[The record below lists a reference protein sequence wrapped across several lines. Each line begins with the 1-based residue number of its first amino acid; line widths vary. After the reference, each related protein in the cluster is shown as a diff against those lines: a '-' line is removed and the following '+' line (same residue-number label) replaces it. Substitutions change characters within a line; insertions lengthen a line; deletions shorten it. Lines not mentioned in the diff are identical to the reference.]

1 MGRACA
7 LWVCLPVIIL
17 VGCAVKL
24 PKRDQLEPRHPA
36 RWRVIGASTNAPL
49 MEWWRQFGDEALNG
63 MVNEALARNFDLK
76 AAAARLEQARL
87 RGRIAGAD
95 RWPQVNA
102 SLEGN
107 KQRSNFIGLP
117 LPGSG
122 GVLRSRSESYQFSLA
137 TSWELDLWGRIRAG
151 RLAAAA
157 DTEAAAADWA
167 SARQSLAAHTVKAW
181 LALTEARVQEDF
193 ARTNAIIL
201 QTTVRQARVRY
212 ELGIRP
218 ALDLRL
224 AEANLAT
231 TEAVVE
237 QWRAAREQARRQ
249 LELLLG
255 RYPAGR
261 VMARKDL
268 PAMSA
273 EIPVGLPSG
282 LLTRRPDVVA
292 ARARLL
298 AADARKVAAQAELYP
313 KISLTATGGT
323 SSNELEDLLN
333 NNNLVWTL
341 GANLAQ
347 PVFAGG
353 RLRGNVKL
361 AHARAVEAVG
371 QYRGVVLN
379 AFAEVETA
387 LAAEGV
393 LEEREGRLAVAAES
407 ARQAL
412 RLAEDRYGRGVEP
425 FVTVLDAQRRVTET
439 ESQRVAVR
447 RQRLEN
453 RANLHLALGGG
464 FVEGRQQ

>member
-1 MGRACA
+1 
-7 LWVCLPVIIL
+7 
-17 VGCAVKL
+17 
-24 PKRDQLEPRHPA
+24 
-36 RWRVIGASTNAPL
+36 
-49 MEWWRQFGDEALNG
+49 
-63 MVNEALARNFDLK
+63 
-76 AAAARLEQARL
+76 
-87 RGRIAGAD
+87 
-95 RWPQVNA
+95 
-102 SLEGN
+102 
-107 KQRSNFIGLP
+107 
-117 LPGSG
+117 
-122 GVLRSRSESYQFSLA
+122 
-137 TSWELDLWGRIRAG
+137 
-151 RLAAAA
+151 LAAAA

-167 SARQSLAAHTVKAW
+167 SARQSLAAQTVKAW

-193 ARTNAIIL
+193 ARTNAKIL